1 MFCCLYVPDFPVQ
14 AALRLE
20 PEDKRG
26 ILKQSAVAI
35 FEGPAALPRVVAT
48 NERARLMGVETGMTR
63 LQAETCGRVVIRKS
77 SWANE
82 YAAQSALLDCAFSFS
97 PRVESTAP
105 GIVILDLEGTEK
117 LFGPAQS
124 AAQQIAQRAAEF
136 GLEVHVAVASN
147 PDAAQCAARGFPGI
161 TIIPAGEE
169 AQRLG
174 LLPVDVLSPSTEIL
188 ETLDSWGIR
197 SFSALALL
205 PPVPVVQRL
214 GQQGLQLQKLARGE
228 SRRPLVPAEETRD
241 FVESF
246 EFEEPVETLESLTFI
261 LNRLLQQL
269 CGRLSSRSLATNELR
284 LRLEL
289 ATWERGAARPQKELY
304 ERAWKLPLPI
314 QDPRVLFRLVYL
326 DLESNTLT
334 APIRRLV
341 VRALPVKP
349 RVAQGGLFVPPSPEV
364 EQLEITLAR
373 IRGVVGAVD
382 AQGRASVGS
391 PKVLDSHKPESFAME
406 PFVADSEKTSTA
418 RYAKDAKEKEKKKPE
433 PQSSQGSAEKR
444 REELE
449 IKPKT
454 EPKSKP
460 QPQSAQRDTEE
471 TQDSLILPGSEPII
485 AMRMFRPPLETTVE
499 LAKEK
504 PVSVLLHGRRLTVLA
519 SSGPWRSSGH
529 WWDGSSAWSRDEWD
543 VALKTPEGTGFYR
556 IYLDRIT
563 NKWLIEAMFD

>member
-1 MFCCLYVPDFPVQ
+1 MFCCLFTPDFPVQ

-26 ILKQSAVAI
+26 ILKQSAIVI
-35 FEGPAALPRVVAT
+35 MEGPAALPRVAAT
-48 NERARLMGVETGMTR
+48 NERARLLGVETGMTR
-63 LQAETCGRVVIRKS
+63 AQAETCGRVVIRKRA
-77 SWANE
+77 WANE
-82 YAAQSALLDCAFSFS
+82 YAAQAALIDCGFSFS

-105 GIVILDLEGTEK
+105 GAVILDLEGTEK
-117 LFGPAQS
+117 LFGPAHS
-124 AAQQIAQRAAEF
+124 AAQQIAQRAVEF
-136 GLEVHVAVASN
+136 GLEVNVAVASN
-147 PDAAQCAARGFPGI
+147 PDTALCAARGFSGI

-169 AQRLG
+169 AERLG
-174 LLPVDVLSPSTEIL
+174 LLPVDVLSPTVEIL

-228 SRRPLVPAEETRD
+228 SRRPLTPAEETQD

-246 EFEEPVETLESLTFI
+246 EFEDPVENLESLTFI

-269 CGRLSSRSLATNELR
+269 CGRLGSRSLATNELR

-326 DLESNTLT
+326 DLEVNTLT

-373 IRGVVGAVD
+373 IRGVVGNTD
-382 AQGRASVGS
+382 TEGRASVGS
-391 PKVLDSHKPESFAME
+391 PKLLDSHKPESFTVE
-406 PFVADSEKTSTA
+406 PFVADSGKASTA
-418 RYAKDAKEKEKKKPE
+418 KGAKDAKENQKIE
-433 PQSSQGSAEKR
+433 PRSTRRSAEKR
-444 REELE
+444 GEEPDERGLGKEGEQE
-449 IKPKT
+449 IV
-454 EPKSKP
+454 EWRI
-460 QPQSAQRDTEE
+460 A
-471 TQDSLILPGSEPII
+471 IPGSEPII
-485 AMRMFRPPLETTVE
+485 AMRMFRPPLKTAVE
-499 LAKEK
+499 LAGGK
-504 PVSVLLHGRRLTVLA
+504 PVSVLLRERRLMVLA

-543 VALKTPEGTGFYR
+543 VALKTSEGTGFYR
-556 IYLDRIT
+556 IYLDHIT
-563 NKWLIEAMFD
+563 SQWFVEGMFD

>member
-1 MFCCLYVPDFPVQ
+1 MFCCLYVPDFAVQ

-20 PEDKRG
+20 PEDKRQ
-26 ILKQSAVAI
+26 IMKQSAVAI
-35 FEGPAALPRVVAT
+35 LEGPAALTRVMAT

-63 LQAETCGRVVIRKS
+63 MQVETCGRVLMRKRA
-77 SWANE
+77 WANE
-82 YAAQSALLDCAFSFS
+82 YAAQSALVDCGFSFS

-105 GIVILDLEGTEK
+105 GMVVLDLEGTEK

-124 AAQQIAQRAAEF
+124 AAQQIAQRALEF

-147 PDAAQCAARGFPGI
+147 PDAALCAARGFSGI

-174 LLPVDVLSPSTEIL
+174 LLPVDVLGPPLEIL
-188 ETLDSWGIR
+188 EILDSWGIR

-214 GQQGLQLQKLARGE
+214 GQQGLLLQKLARGE
-228 SRRPLVPAEETRD
+228 SRRPLSPAEETRD

-246 EFEEPVETLESLTFI
+246 EFEEPVENLESLTFI

-304 ERAWKLPLPI
+304 ERSWKLPLPI

-326 DLESNTLT
+326 DLEANTLT

-349 RVAQGGLFVPPSPEV
+349 RVAQGGLFIPPSPEV

-373 IRGVVGAVD
+373 IRGVVGSAD

-391 PKVLDSHKPESFAME
+391 PKVLDSHKPESFGVE
-406 PFVADSEKTSTA
+406 PFVADSERASTA
-418 RYAKDAKEKEKKKPE
+418 KGAKDAKGKQKQDQKQKIE
-433 PQSSQGSAEKR
+433 PQSTQRAQRSAE
-444 REELE
+444 E
-449 IKPKT
+449 IKKD
-454 EPKSKP
+454 SD
-460 QPQSAQRDTEE
+460 QREAEDF
-471 TQDSLILPGSEPII
+471 LILPGSEPII
-485 AMRMFRPPLETTVE
+485 AMRMFRPPLETVVE
-499 LAKEK
+499 LTGEK
-504 PVSVLLHGRRLTVLA
+504 PASVLLRERRLVVLA
-519 SSGPWRSSGH
+519 FSGPWRSSGH

-543 VALKTPEGTGFYR
+543 VALKTPEGPGFYR
-556 IYLDRIT
+556 IYLDRIS
-563 NKWLIEAMFD
+563 NKWFIEAMFD